1 MSVSFRY
8 YKVSKTNLW
17 KKKIKEDVF
26 KKINKRFP
34 DPILRYCLSVDLK
47 LLFPS
52 VHPGSAHVCPAGF
65 SWAFKKCQTLK
76 QTNSSCYSIDCLQPS
91 HELGTIVSP
100 IWKRRKREAQRRSIS
115 LQITQWWVVNSKT
128 GLEPRVW
135 LTSKLLTVYHA
146 FSLNAPKEL
155 IFKWINSKK
164 TQSVHYEPDKAG
176 GRHHVKKKKKNL
188 NRSPTNTSVV
198 ELIWILLLP
207 SIDSIFIISHFFM

>member
-1 MSVSFRY
+1 M
-8 YKVSKTNLW
+8 
-17 KKKIKEDVF
+17 
-26 KKINKRFP
+26 
-34 DPILRYCLSVDLK
+34 DLK

-52 VHPGSAHVCPAGF
+52 VHPGSAHVCPADF

-76 QTNSSCYSIDCLQPS
+76 QTHSSCYSIDCRQPS

-164 TQSVHYEPDKAG
+164 TQSIHYEPDKEG
-176 GRHHVKKKKKNL
+176 GRHHAKKKKKKKKNL
-188 NRSPTNTSVV
+188 NSSPTNTSVV

-207 SIDSIFIISHFFM
+207 SIDSIFIISHFSCKL